1 MMPASG
7 DTWQF
12 SFVKSVRAFLH
23 DQTNFQGRKHHCL
36 LCFSRF
42 TKKEILRRHEEVCKG
57 IKSRPMRTVMP
68 KESENLVSYRKV
80 GNQLKAPYVIYA
92 DLELIVEKR
101 QSCEG
106 DPQKSYKVKTGRH
119 SAYGQGRKK

>member
-1 MMPASG
+1 
-7 DTWQF
+7 
-12 SFVKSVRAFLH
+12 
-23 DQTNFQGRKHHCL
+23 
-36 LCFSRF
+36 
-42 TKKEILRRHEEVCKG
+42 
-57 IKSRPMRTVMP
+57 MRTVMP

-80 GNQLKAPYVIYA
+80 GNQFKAPYVIYA